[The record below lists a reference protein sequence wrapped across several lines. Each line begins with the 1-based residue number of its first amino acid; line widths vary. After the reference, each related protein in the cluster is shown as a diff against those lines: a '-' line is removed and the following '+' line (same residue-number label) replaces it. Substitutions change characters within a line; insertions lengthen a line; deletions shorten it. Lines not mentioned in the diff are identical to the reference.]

1 VLLWIVGEQPDR
13 PVAVPELE
21 RRGLVLALPVR
32 RLDLEHD
39 LVAGSRDGRSNDRR
53 NTARE
58 RLAQGETPALDQAGV
73 GQR

>member
-1 VLLWIVGEQPDR
+1 VGEQPDR

-21 RRGLVLALPVR
+21 RRGLVLAFPVR
-32 RLDLEHD
+32 RLDLQDD
-39 LVAGSRDGRSNDRR
+39 LVAGGRDGRSDDRR

-58 RLAQGETPALDQAGV
+58 RLTQREAPAFDQAGV